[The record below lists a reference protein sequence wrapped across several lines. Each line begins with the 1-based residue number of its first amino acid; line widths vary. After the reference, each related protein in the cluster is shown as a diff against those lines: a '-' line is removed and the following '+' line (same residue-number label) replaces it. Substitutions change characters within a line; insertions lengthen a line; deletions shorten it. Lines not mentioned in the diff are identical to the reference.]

1 GALLLFPKQ
10 IVGSWV
16 IGHSFDDEYV
26 GRNMPALVSSNIVK
40 QQVTGDVHVSI
51 GSEKGLKH
59 LDQGKHDIAM
69 PVGFVHGATVRGGIG
84 SFLDHGCHRSPP
96 SWPAFFGGREFA

>member
-1 GALLLFPKQ
+1 M
-10 IVGSWV
+10 

-69 PVGFVHGATVRGGIG
+69 PVGFGHWLAIRGWVVVLLPRLPGG
-84 SFLDHGCHRSPP
+84 YSCHRLVLRRVI
-96 SWPAFFGGREFA
+96 W